1 MENTTIT
8 NEAVEAVVEETVKK
22 VDLGTILS
30 GGLLAVG
37 VIATGYGVV
46 KGVLWVTKTVKGA
59 INSKKPDSV
68 EVEDSE
74 EVEEPEV

>member
-59 INSKKPDSV
+59 INSKKQDSV